1 MRRMY
6 NKKQRRRGSDGS
18 FWLSFSD
25 LMSTLV
31 MIFIL
36 ILFYSMFQYFEMY
49 EIKEAELARQ
59 QFDLNTAN
67 EQLATEQ
74 EKLTEAEQQLIAQQI
89 KLQAAEKGLTE
100 TEAILEQQ
108 KTELDSANALLTQKE
123 AELTALSDQLTA
135 QQAELDAQQVQLT
148 TQQQQLTAAQQQ
160 LNTQQMQI
168 TTQQMQLDTQQQQLE
183 QLVGLRTKIIVDL
196 SEALKANN
204 IKAEVDP
211 STGAIALESDV
222 MFDTAKADLSAAGK
236 RSINAF
242 LPVYLDVLLSE
253 EYRPYVSEIIIE
265 GHTDSEGGY
274 VLNLALSQHRAYAV
288 ASYVLGDDYRGITAD
303 QKAILRDI
311 TTANGRSF
319 SDRIMVNGVED
330 RAASRRVVFKFRMT
344 DEQMIEQMQQI
355 LEQNQAM
362 QDSAAEGVVPEVT
375 AEPQTTPAPA
385 AP

>member
-1 MRRMY
+1 MRRM
-6 NKKQRRRGSDGS
+6 NKKPRRRGSDGS

-59 QFDLNTAN
+59 QFDLDSANTLLAE
-67 EQLATEQ
+67 EQG
-74 EKLTEAEQQLIAQQI
+74 KLTEAEQQLIAQQI
-89 KLQAAEKGLTE
+89 KLQAAEQGLME
-100 TEAILEQQ
+100 TEAILAQQ
-108 KTELDSANALLTQKE
+108 KTELDSANALLEQKE
-123 AELTALSDQLTA
+123 AELTTLSEQLT
-135 QQAELDAQQVQLT
+135 QKQAELDAQALQLN
-148 TQQQQLTAAQQQ
+148 TQQQQLTAQQQ
-160 LNTQQMQI
+160 QI
-168 TTQQMQLDTQQQQLE
+168 TTQQLQLDNQQQQLE
-183 QLVGLRTKIIVDL
+183 QLVGLRTRIIVEL
-196 SEALKANN
+196 SDALQAAN

-222 MFDTAKADLSAAGK
+222 MFATGDATLSAAGK
-236 RSINAF
+236 RSIDAF
-242 LPVYLDVLLSE
+242 LPVYLDVLLSD

-274 VLNLALSQHRAYAV
+274 ILNLALSQHRAYAV
-288 ASYVLGDDYRGITAD
+288 VSYILGDDYRGISAE

-311 TTANGRSF
+311 TTANGRSY
-319 SDRIMVNGVED
+319 SDRIMVDGVED

-344 DEQMIEQMQQI
+344 DEQMIAQMQQI
-355 LEQNQAM
+355 LEQNAPSE
-362 QDSAAEGVVPEVT
+362 DTGVSFEV
-375 AEPQTTPAPA
+375 ELQTTPAPA